1 MKNKSFRLIA
11 FIILSLCFLSAITPD
26 SVMAQSKIS
35 LSETELVFSGLVGE
49 TLQRTVT
56 LTVAGDPIAG
66 MQVIIPDLI
75 DPTTKSA
82 ILSDRIAVSPS
93 DLNGMSGSQVIT
105 FSLTGLD
112 RFGTFEGDVRFV
124 YPEQDTEQTIRLHL
138 KVELHAVPAVDADV
152 NSKNLN
158 LFVEPSLL
166 DLPFG
171 RPAADASSPLLGEV
185 VLSMIQSGDSPARIS
200 NARVLAMQSTQGRTL
215 PDEAVSVTTKFPLD
229 LSAKD
234 AATISVMARGRNLP
248 AGEYSG
254 TLLVN
259 IDNQPGPVQIPLKVQ
274 VKDGPILPFVL
285 LAAGPLVGIL
295 FLYWNKN
302 GKTLLE
308 AQQRIQRLQRV
319 LRTGRL
325 LTIQDQ
331 EQAKIKLE
339 SIMDAILNQTDSTE
353 ITTLL
358 QDIEAF
364 VKAQQ
369 ANGEQYLVSLQTQQG
384 RLESLTLGNMVK
396 DKMTQSLQELRDRI
410 EKGSAASWEA
420 VQKQLDA
427 AQQSIDEMEQVI
439 EQFKLL
445 PSDKQAIL
453 QPRLE
458 KARNLDEMKAI
469 LDEGRS
475 IIPKEIKDFLTGA
488 QPGERPE
495 WTRFN
500 LVLQW
505 RRLAVAAV
513 IYIFTLF
520 VGWITLYASSP
531 TFGSNREDYITL
543 FLWGVASNAIGGQS
557 LDLKS
562 IMTRQGD
569 STPT

>member
-1 MKNKSFRLIA
+1 MRIKSFWFIG
-11 FIILSLCFLSAITPD
+11 FIILSLCLLSASTPRR
-26 SVMAQSKIS
+26 VLAQSKVS

-56 LTVAGDPIAG
+56 VTVAGEPLLGLQI
-66 MQVIIPDLI
+66 IIPDLI

-93 DLNGMSGSQVIT
+93 DLSGVSGNQVLT

-124 YPEQDTEQTIRLHL
+124 YPEGDSEQEIRLHL

-171 RPAADASSPLLGEV
+171 RPAADANSPVLGEV
-185 VLSMIQSGDSPARIS
+185 VLSLIQAGDSPARIT

-215 PDEAVSVTTKFPLD
+215 PDEAVSVTTEFPVD

-234 AATISVMARGRNLP
+234 AATLRIMARGRNLP

-259 IDNQPGPVQIPLKVQ
+259 VENQPGPVQIPLKVQ
-274 VKDGPILPFVL
+274 VKDGPVLPFVL
-285 LAAGPLVGIL
+285 LAAGPLVGVL

-302 GKTLLE
+302 GKNLLE

-331 EQAKIKLE
+331 QQAKIKLD
-339 SIMDAILNQTDSTE
+339 SLMDAIINQTDSTE
-353 ITTLL
+353 ITTQL
-358 QDIEAF
+358 QDIETF
-364 VKAQQ
+364 IKAQQ
-369 ANGEQYLVSLQTQQG
+369 ANGEQYLVSIQTQQQ
-384 RLESLTLGNMVK
+384 RFESLSLGTTVR
-396 DKMTQSLQELRDRI
+396 DKMTQSLQELRDQI
-410 EKGSAASWEA
+410 EKGSAPSWEA

-427 AQQSIDEMEQVI
+427 AQQSADEMEQVI

-445 PSDKQAIL
+445 PDDKQAIL

-475 IIPKEIKDFLTGA
+475 IIPKEIKDLLTGA
-488 QPGERPE
+488 EPGERPE

-531 TFGSNREDYITL
+531 TFGSSREDYITL
-543 FLWGVASNAIGGQS
+543 FLWGIASNAVGGQS

-562 IMTRQGD
+562 IVSRQSD
-569 STPT
+569 TTPT